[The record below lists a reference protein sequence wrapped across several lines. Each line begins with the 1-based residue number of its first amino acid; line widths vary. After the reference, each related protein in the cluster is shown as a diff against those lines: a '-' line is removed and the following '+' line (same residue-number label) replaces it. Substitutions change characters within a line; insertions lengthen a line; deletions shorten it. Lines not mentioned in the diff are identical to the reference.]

1 LQATIALLLAIAG
14 NAVRLKIHIKAG
26 WRIVNPA
33 NVSEEQVNALKA
45 KDTAQKAL
53 AAMFAYTAVKGAAKI
68 GTRSAGSFYD
78 GLHGMPA
85 STGNAAKDVAIAE
98 RKLAE
103 AELNFRKGNG
113 KYEKVLEAQR
123 TLAYRKQKLY
133 R

>member
-1 LQATIALLLAIAG
+1 
-14 NAVRLKIHIKAG
+14 
-26 WRIVNPA
+26 
-33 NVSEEQVNALKA
+33 VNALKA